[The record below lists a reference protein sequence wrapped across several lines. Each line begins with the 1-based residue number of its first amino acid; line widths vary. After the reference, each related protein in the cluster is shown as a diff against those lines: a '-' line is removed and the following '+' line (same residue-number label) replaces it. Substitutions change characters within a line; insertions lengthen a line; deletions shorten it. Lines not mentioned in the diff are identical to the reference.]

1 MSKHVAILIIG
12 SLFWSEEE
20 PRPAWRRDRLDIERR
35 TRVRV
40 PIRYGRKTTKSGYT
54 MVLSAEL
61 RTVQFG
67 VALAVPCRAAV
78 DTFEQLNKEAEALW
92 AAEVTKKTK
101 KKQSSDKRVTSSWG
115 AVGLL
120 ANPNRSGLDSL
131 VAEWSSRVVAE
142 RDKYTEFPCLS
153 SAVSSNGLLTIPWPV
168 TESGDVLDCDFI
180 LATPTEPTPKSG
192 PYATPPQIAASYL
205 EAERGRGYF
214 DKTRGA
220 GISTAFD
227 DDILKC
233 LDSSG

>member
-1 MSKHVAILIIG
+1 MSKSVAILTIG
-12 SLFWSEEE
+12 SLFWGDDE
-20 PRPAWRRDRLDIERR
+20 PRPAWRRERLAVDRA

-54 MVLSAEL
+54 MVLSTEL
-61 RTVQFG
+61 PTEQFG

-78 DTFEQLNKEAEALW
+78 DTFEQLNNEAEALW
-92 AAEVTKKTK
+92 VAETNGRSAG
-101 KKQSSDKRVTSSWG
+101 QRVTSSWG

-120 ANPNRSGLDSL
+120 ANPNCSGLDSL
-131 VAEWSSRVVAE
+131 VADWSARISSE
-142 RDKYTEFPCLS
+142 RDTYMEFPCLS
-153 SAVSSNGLLTIPWPV
+153 SAVAASGLLRIPWPV
-168 TESGDVLDCDFI
+168 TESGDSFDCDFI

-192 PYATPPQIAASYL
+192 PYATPPQIAASYR
-205 EAERGRGYF
+205 EAKRGRRYF

-233 LDSSG
+233 LESG

>member
-12 SLFWSEEE
+12 SLFWSEQE
-20 PRPAWRRDRLDIERR
+20 PRPAWRRHRLDIERR

-40 PIRYGRKTTKSGYT
+40 PIRYGRKTTTSGYT
-54 MVLSAEL
+54 MVLSTEL
-61 RTVQFG
+61 RTAQFG
-67 VALAVPCRAAV
+67 VALAVPCRA
-78 DTFEQLNKEAEALW
+78 
-92 AAEVTKKTK
+92 K
-101 KKQSSDKRVTSSWG
+101 KKQSADRRVTSSWG

-131 VAEWSSRVVAE
+131 VAEWSSRVSAE
-142 RDKYTEFPCLS
+142 RDKYREFPCLS

-205 EAERGRGYF
+205 EAKGGRGYF

-227 DDILKC
+227 DDIRKC
-233 LDSSG
+233 LDSTG